1 MIVMSSAP
9 VGIKSVMHEILH
21 SKSGVAGVVILA
33 LILLTSL
40 TAVVFPDNIVERWND
55 PQAWL
60 DKPRLAAPEWTTF
73 FTGENPSRTI
83 IVKIQDF
90 KRDVQRIEQL
100 NVTKIELRA
109 RVVYDY
115 DTPPSELNIM
125 INLVSE
131 ARSLLSV
138 EWIRPDGSTVELLRE
153 VAEPGTKAV
162 FAYID
167 RTVASNVNA
176 YLQKLGISQS
186 LPIGVVLFSSEKSL
200 ASGVPKLIKSH
211 DVKPSRPYEL
221 VVVATSESKGFD
233 VEAQLNLLGVVYGLC
248 GTDNLRRDIF
258 IGIVW
263 GAPIALAFGLVAA
276 FVVTLIQAIFGA
288 ISGYYGSKIDE
299 IIQRITDVY
308 LVLPFLSLL
317 ITIQFIYKTTI
328 WTLLIAVIALSL
340 FGGVT
345 KSVRSMALQ
354 VREEPYI
361 EAAKSYG
368 ASKRRILFLYILP
381 RLLPYTFANIT
392 VSVPAYVFLEASL
405 SILGLGDPALPT
417 WGKLISEAF
426 SGGAAY
432 YGYWWWIIIPSTF
445 IVLVSTAFA
454 LLWYSLDKVLNPRLR
469 EE

>member
-1 MIVMSSAP
+1 MTR
-9 VGIKSVMHEILH
+9 K
-21 SKSGVAGVVILA
+21 
-33 LILLTSL
+33 
-40 TAVVFPDNIVERWND
+40 
-55 PQAWL
+55 L
-60 DKPRLAAPEWTTF
+60 DKPRLAAPEWTTI
-73 FTGENPSRTI
+73 FTGENPLKTV
-83 IVKIQDF
+83 IVKQQDF
-90 KRDVQRIEQL
+90 RKDVQKIAGL
-100 NVTKIELRA
+100 NATRIELRA
-109 RVVYDY
+109 RITYNY
-115 DTPPSELNIM
+115 YTIPSELNL
-125 INLVSE
+125 NLKIISE
-131 ARSLLSV
+131 TRSLLTLR
-138 EWIRPDGSTVELLRE
+138 WIRPDGSSLTLLRE
-153 VAEPGTKAV
+153 AV
-162 FAYID
+162 EAGFKSIVTYRD
-167 RTVASNVNA
+167 RIVSENVQT
-176 YLQKLGISQS
+176 YLQKLGAPATLSV
-186 LPIGVVLFSSEKSL
+186 GEVLFSSESSL
-200 ASGVPKLIKSH
+200 LKGTPTLIKSS

-221 VVVATSESKGFD
+221 VVELVSDSMVSD
-233 VEAQLNLLGVVYGLC
+233 VDAQLNLLGSVYGLC
-248 GTDNLRRDIF
+248 GTDNMRRDIF
-258 IGIVW
+258 VGIVW

-276 FVVTLIQAIFGA
+276 LVVTLVQAVFGA
-288 ISGYYGSKIDE
+288 VSGFYGSKVDE
-299 IIQRITDVY
+299 IIQRVTDIY

-368 ASKRRILFLYILP
+368 ASKPRILFLYILP

-417 WGKLISEAF
+417 WGKIVSEAF

-432 YGYWWWIIIPSTF
+432 YGYWWWILIPSMF

>member
-1 MIVMSSAP
+1 MSSAP
-9 VGIKSVMHEILH
+9 IGLKAVVHEVTH
-21 SKSGVAGVVILA
+21 SKSGLAGIIILA
-33 LILLTSL
+33 FILSISL
-40 TAVVFPDNIVERWND
+40 SAVFSPENVIEKWND

-60 DKPRLAAPEWTTF
+60 DKPRLAAPEWTSF
-73 FTGENPSRTI
+73 FTGGKPLKTI
-83 IVKIQDF
+83 VVSPQDF
-90 KRDVQRIEQL
+90 RKDLQKTGAL
-100 NVTKIELRA
+100 NTTRVELRA
-109 RVVYDY
+109 RITYNYDSI
-115 DTPPSELNIM
+115 PSELNL
-125 INLVSE
+125 NLKVLSE
-131 ARSLLSV
+131 TRTLLTLSWV
-138 EWIRPDGSTVELLRE
+138 RPDGSSVTLLRE
-153 VAEPGTKAV
+153 VAEPGSKSI
-162 FAYID
+162 FAYRD
-167 RTVASNVNA
+167 RAVAENVQA
-176 YLQKLGISQS
+176 YLQRLNVEGALSV
-186 LPIGVVLFSSEKSL
+186 GEVLFSSERSL
-200 ASGVPKLIKSH
+200 VEGVPKLIKSS

-221 VVVATSESKGFD
+221 VVEGLSESKFFD
-233 VEAQLNLLGVVYGLC
+233 LDAQLNLLGSVYGLC
-248 GTDNLRRDIF
+248 GTDNMRRDISV
-258 IGIVW
+258 GITW
-263 GAPIALAFGLVAA
+263 GAPVALAFGLVAA
-276 FVVTLIQAIFGA
+276 LVVTLVQAVFGA
-288 ISGYYGSKIDE
+288 VSGFYGSKVDE
-299 IIQRITDVY
+299 VIQRITDVY

-405 SILGLGDPALPT
+405 SVLGLGDPALPT
-417 WGKLISEAF
+417 WGKIISEAF

-432 YGYWWWIIIPSTF
+432 YGYWWWILIPSMF

-454 LLWYSLDKVLNPRLR
+454 LLWYSLDKILNPRLR

>member
-1 MIVMSSAP
+1 MINMSRAP
-9 VGIKSVMHEILH
+9 IGIKSVIHEIIH
-21 SKSGVAGVVILA
+21 SKSGLTGVVILA
-33 LILLTSL
+33 FILLTSL
-40 TAVVFPDNIVERWND
+40 VAVVSPANIVEKWND

-60 DKPRLAAPEWTTF
+60 DNPRLAAPEWTTL
-73 FTGENPSRTI
+73 FTGGNPAKTI
-83 IVKIQDF
+83 IVKPQDF
-90 KRDVQRIEQL
+90 KKDVQQL
-100 NVTKIELRA
+100 QPSGTKIELRA
-109 RVVYDY
+109 RIVYDY
-115 DTPPSELNIM
+115 DTPPSEM
-125 INLVSE
+125 NLMLKIAGE
-131 ARSLLSV
+131 ARSLVTLKWV
-138 EWIRPDGSTVELLRE
+138 RPDGSSVELLRE
-153 VAEPGTKAV
+153 AIEPGSKTI
-162 FAYID
+162 FTYID
-167 RTVASNVNA
+167 REVTANIQA
-176 YLQKLGISQS
+176 YLRKIGVADN
-186 LPIGVVLFSSEKSL
+186 LPIGVTLFSSEKSL
-200 ASGVPKLIKSH
+200 IEGTPKLIKSH
-211 DVKPSRPYEL
+211 DVKPSKPYEL
-221 VVVATSESKGFD
+221 IVEAISQSKGFN

-258 IGIVW
+258 IGVVW

-288 ISGYYGSKIDE
+288 ISGYYGSKVDE

-354 VREEPYI
+354 IREEPYI

-368 ASKRRILFLYILP
+368 ASRRRILFLYILP
-381 RLLPYTFANIT
+381 RILPYTFANIT

-405 SILGLGDPALPT
+405 SILGLGDPTLPT

-432 YGYWWWIIIPSTF
+432 YGYWWWIIIPSMF

-469 EE
+469 EA

>member
-1 MIVMSSAP
+1 MSSAP
-9 VGIKSVMHEILH
+9 VGLKSVAYEVSH
-21 SKSGVAGVVILA
+21 SKSGLAGIIILA
-33 LILLTSL
+33 SILLVSMV
-40 TAVVFPDNIVERWND
+40 AVFSPENIIEKWND

-60 DKPRLAAPEWTTF
+60 DKPRLAAPEWVTI
-73 FTGENPSRTI
+73 FTGQNSLKTVI
-83 IVKIQDF
+83 IKQEDF
-90 KRDVQRIEQL
+90 RKDVQKVAGL
-100 NVTKIELRA
+100 NTTKIELRA
-109 RVVYDY
+109 RITYNY
-115 DTPPSELNIM
+115 DTIPTEVNLNLEIISET
-125 INLVSE
+125 
-131 ARSLLSV
+131 RSLLTV
-138 EWIRPDGSTVELLRE
+138 RWVRPDGSSVLLLRE
-153 VAEPGTKAV
+153 AV
-162 FAYID
+162 EAGQKSVFTYRD
-167 RTVASNVNA
+167 RTVFENVQA
-176 YLQKLGISQS
+176 YLQKLAAPSTLSVGE
-186 LPIGVVLFSSEKSL
+186 VLFSSEDSLLKGTAKLLKS
-200 ASGVPKLIKSH
+200 S

-221 VVVATSESKGFD
+221 VVEGVSESKFFD
-233 VEAQLNLLGVVYGLC
+233 VNAQLNLLGSVYGLC
-248 GTDNLRRDIF
+248 GTDNMRRDIF
-258 IGIVW
+258 VGIVW

-276 FVVTLIQAIFGA
+276 LVVTLVQAVFGA
-288 ISGYYGSKIDE
+288 ISGFYGSRVDE
-299 IIQRITDVY
+299 IIQRVTDIY

-354 VREEPYI
+354 IREEPYI

-368 ASKRRILFLYILP
+368 ASRPRILFLYILP

-417 WGKLISEAF
+417 WGKIISEAF

-432 YGYWWWIIIPSTF
+432 YGYWWWILIPSIF